1 PGGPRRP
8 IGRGGRPPGGARPNT
23 GFRGPGGNAGGGFR
37 RPGGPGGGAR
47 PGPGG
52 GAATATSPGVGTQ
65 RPRGFG
71 GMSRLAPVERPT
83 PRVEL
88 PPFMTVKELADY
100 MGVNPPEVIRE
111 MMKHN
116 VLATINQQIDYDTAA
131 IVAIGLG
138 YEVSEAIP
146 EVEEDLGETLAARQE
161 AAEIGRMVTRAPV
174 VTIMGHVDHGK
185 TKLLDSI

>member
-1 PGGPRRP
+1 MPKKIDYVVLAPVSTHGEDGGDTPEEESSSFNRAARSGPGGPRRP

-88 PPFMTVKELADY
+88 PPFMTVKELAD
-100 MGVNPPEVIRE
+100 
-111 MMKHN
+111 
-116 VLATINQQIDYDTAA
+116 
-131 IVAIGLG
+131 
-138 YEVSEAIP
+138 
-146 EVEEDLGETLAARQE
+146 
-161 AAEIGRMVTRAPV
+161 
-174 VTIMGHVDHGK
+174 
-185 TKLLDSI
+185 